1 MESGLLADKYEEG
14 IPVINFSYTNQS
26 NGLDQDVKCEW
37 IPDMF
42 WRWTQQDWLL
52 IGEGSEEKKGT
63 GKTNSIYFE

>member
-1 MESGLLADKYEEG
+1 MLKISLAIGWKVDSLADKYEEG

-42 WRWTQQDWLL
+42 WRWTQQ
-52 IGEGSEEKKGT
+52 T
-63 GKTNSIYFE
+63 GY